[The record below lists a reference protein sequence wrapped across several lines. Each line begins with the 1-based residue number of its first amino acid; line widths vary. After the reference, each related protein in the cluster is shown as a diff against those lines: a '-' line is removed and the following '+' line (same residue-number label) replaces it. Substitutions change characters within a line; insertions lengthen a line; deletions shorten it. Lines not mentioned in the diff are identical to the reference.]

1 MQWKPRRTIW
11 PPIVALVC
19 LLIVTLSAPRIW
31 RNYREQLR
39 RNALSESPVA
49 TEIQAADLRGDEPV
63 EQTTAEVEP
72 QAPAATLPPPL
83 PPVVREGARHNQ
95 PDASLVAPVAN
106 PILGSG
112 EYDDYGEQSFEDY
125 TVVDESTERHSTPLS
140 LRPITST
147 LSEGIVAAPVH
158 LQEFSLNTLFHIQ
171 GAYESLLES
180 AQQRRERVEA
190 EARKQSQPVV
200 RVENS
205 GDRLAMVPTE
215 RSILVSPQPT
225 ESLSLTGPVNTEPRL
240 ALIPDR
246 EEPDREVITPHEVE
260 TLATSPIAVEPA
272 LASRPEELMKGLVE
286 LSKLPL
292 THDWAEQVLRRLE
305 PLTEL
310 PADLKTPEALR
321 ELAELA
327 QSGREQGLAT
337 SELKTRTRLLRTS
350 ASLQRRLP
358 VWQAMLDDQLA
369 SAAETE
375 SSPIDGTQLT
385 PILHEIAALLAGSE
399 AGTHWRTYLHLDD
412 LAEFATTG
420 NSGADRS
427 PTVRVAQREL
437 AQRTLARMA
446 DTRLSAE
453 QKSFLAKEPFVALQQ
468 ELQRWTPGPV
478 RLSRLASVIELYEAK
493 PTMRYAQALAD
504 YRQRMTW
511 SHEPQ
516 LRKLAKHL
524 EEAYRNPN
532 LRMAVTGDLLNR
544 LTPQGEPVVSP
555 VRDRVAGADIRGRA
569 KTTTHVSVRLTP
581 DPNAWRIALEADG
594 KVRSN
599 TYSDT
604 WPARVRNAGNL
615 QFEAEK
621 EIVITREGLKTAPAE
636 ATASGRNRLVGVDS
650 SFEPVPLLGPLVEG
664 IARQKHSRS
673 SRSAMSRV
681 KRKVVREAETR
692 MDRVADSRM
701 KEIEAGF
708 QQYVLGPIETLAL
721 AAEPVDLYTTEKRAV
736 MRLRMANQSQL
747 GAYTP
752 RPSAPSDSLAS
763 LQLHE
768 SALNNAVRGLELDGR
783 RMTAGELHA
792 LLSLKLTGSVG
803 ELPEDLPARA
813 KIEFAQHDAVRVRCD
828 GDRLEVCLAFAELAR
843 GRDRIRNFEVH
854 TFFKPQLEGLQVK
867 LVRDGT
873 LQFSGPRLRTGPR
886 VILHSVFGR
895 LLQNAQEVPLLA
907 ERIQTDP
914 RFDGLMVT
922 QLVIEDGWVALALG
936 PYHPQRVAWRT
947 REVRNTRLAERV
959 APGNRVL
966 R

>member
-19 LLIVTLSAPRIW
+19 LLIITLAAPRIW

-39 RNALSESPVA
+39 RNALSASSIERA
-49 TEIQAADLRGDEPV
+49 MAAED
-63 EQTTAEVEP
+63 TAESESVNQPATIAQP
-72 QAPAATLPPPL
+72 QAPAVTLPPPL
-83 PPVVREGARHNQ
+83 PPMVREGARHNR

-106 PILGSG
+106 PILGNG
-112 EYDDYGEQSFEDY
+112 DYDDYGEELFEDY
-125 TVVDESTERHSTPLS
+125 TVVDEAAERRSTPLS

-147 LSEGIVAAPVH
+147 LSEGIVAAPVQ
-158 LQEFSLNTLFHIQ
+158 LQEFSLSTLLQIQ

-180 AQQRRERVEA
+180 AGQRRERVEA
-190 EARKQSQPVV
+190 EARKRTQPVV
-200 RVENS
+200 RVENP
-205 GDRLAMVPTE
+205 GDRLAMLPTE

-225 ESLSLTGPVNTEPRL
+225 ESFSLNVPANTEPRL
-240 ALIPDR
+240 ARAPSR
-246 EEPDREVITPHEVE
+246 EETAEVEREVPS
-260 TLATSPIAVEPA
+260 SPIVVEPA
-272 LASRPEELMKGLVE
+272 LRSRPEELIADLVE
-286 LSKLPL
+286 LSKRPV

-310 PADLKTPEALR
+310 PQGPDTVDGLR
-321 ELAELA
+321 ELSDLA
-327 QSGREQGLAT
+327 RKGREQGLIT
-337 SELKTRTRLLRTS
+337 SELETRTRLLRTA

-358 VWQAMLDDQLA
+358 VWQAMLDSHLA
-369 SAAETE
+369 SAAELE
-375 SSPIDGTQLT
+375 NRPVDGSQLT

-399 AGTHWRTYLHLDD
+399 AGTHWRSYLHLDG
-412 LAEFATTG
+412 LAELATTR
-420 NSGADRS
+420 SSEADLPPS
-427 PTVRVAQREL
+427 VRATQREL

-446 DTRLSAE
+446 DTRLSEA
-453 QKSFLAKEPFVALQQ
+453 QQSFLTSEPFVALEQ
-468 ELQRWTPGPV
+468 ELRRWTPGPV
-478 RLSRLASVIELYEAK
+478 RLSRLASVIELYETK
-493 PTMRYAQALAD
+493 PTMRYAQALAEF
-504 YRQRMTW
+504 RQRMRW
-511 SHEPQ
+511 SKEPG
-516 LRKLAKHL
+516 LRELAKHL
-524 EEAYRNPN
+524 EQAYRNPN

-544 LTPQGEPVVSP
+544 LTPKAEPVVSP
-555 VRDRVAGADIRGRA
+555 VRDHVAGADIRGRA

-650 SFEPVPLLGPLVEG
+650 SFEPVPLLGPIVEG

-783 RMTAGELHA
+783 RMSAGELHA

-803 ELPEDLPARA
+803 ELPADLPARA

-895 LLQNAQEVPLLA
+895 LLQNAEEVPLLA

-914 RFDGLMVT
+914 RFEGLMVT
-922 QLVIEDGWVALALG
+922 QLVIEDGWIALAMG

-947 REVRNTRLAERV
+947 REVRNTRVAERV
-959 APGNRVL
+959 APDNRVL